1 MATVSVRKQMD
12 DQLIP
17 DDQQAASLFP
27 VLAYS
32 PDDELFYMQDF
43 SIGFAFHCEPLPGG
57 DEKVQERISSFL
69 NSHYP
74 EGTMVQ
80 FMLYRSPD
88 ITSHTNQA
96 LQLRD
101 VYDHPLLTPAIQE
114 RINFFKRYAGE
125 PLLIK
130 SRRGLFDNG
139 LVQDLKLLV
148 AFKIP
153 IASALPTD
161 QEIRDITTVKE
172 NAKSALNMIGL
183 GPRSMSAKSY
193 KRFMGSL
200 CNWGQSASWKT
211 GYDEWEQERLL
222 SEQIL
227 DFDAAIEVKRDYLE
241 VGDHY
246 VRTLSAKK
254 LPPAFYFGNAIT
266 YIGDMSGRGD
276 AVKENY
282 MVVATV
288 FYPPAKKSK
297 DKLEA
302 KRKFTISQAKGPILK
317 FVPVLAEKKDSF
329 DTLYKDLGDGATPL
343 QMSFSVVMFAPT
355 LERLNSAS
363 TAIKGFFSEQRFSMM
378 EDRYVHLP
386 MFLNSLPLCCD
397 RNSVSDLH
405 RFKTMTGN
413 QAAVLVPVFGE
424 WKGTGTHHLSLLSR
438 NGQLMS
444 LSLHD
449 SDTNKNCVIAAE
461 SGSGKSFLANDA
473 IISYMSEG
481 AQVWIIDA
489 GKSYKNLCEVLGGD
503 FLEFSEGSD
512 IKLNPFEL
520 VKDYKDEEDALVSLV
535 SAMASQNGNLNEYQV
550 ASLKRVM
557 AELWDEI
564 GTTMTVDRIAERCL
578 KSDDK
583 RVTDIGTQ
591 LYPFTQDGAYG
602 SYFDSNNINFK
613 NNLTVLELDELQG
626 RRHLRQVILLQLIY
640 QIQQAVFLGDRSR
653 RKVLLIDEAWDLIKD
668 GEIATF
674 MEHAYR
680 KFRKANA
687 SAVICTQSINDLYQ
701 NTVGQAISENSATM
715 LLLGQTA
722 ETVESVKKSGY
733 LALPPG
739 GFDVL
744 RTVNTVA
751 GVYSE
756 IFVKSKHGMG
766 VGRLIV
772 GEFQKLLYSTDPTDV
787 NAINAY
793 QKRGMNVTDA
803 IHAVMADRG
812 VA

>member
-17 DDQQAASLFP
+17 DDQQASTLFP
-27 VLAYS
+27 ALAYS

-43 SIGFAFHCEPLPGG
+43 SIGFSFICEPLPGG

-69 NSHYP
+69 NNDYP

-80 FMLYRSPD
+80 LALYRSPD
-88 ITSHTNQA
+88 ITAHTNHA
-96 LQLRD
+96 LQIRD

-114 RINFFKRYAGE
+114 RINFFKRYSNE

-130 SRRGLFDNG
+130 SNRGTFDNG
-139 LVQDLKLLV
+139 LVQDLKLVV
-148 AFKIP
+148 AFKVP
-153 IASALPTD
+153 IASSLPSD
-161 QEIRDITTVKE
+161 REISDIKTMQGR
-172 NAKSALNMIGL
+172 AKSSLNMVGL
-183 GPRSMSAKSY
+183 MPRAMDAKGY
-193 KRFMGSL
+193 KRFMGTL

-227 DFDAAIEVKRDYLE
+227 DFDAAVEVKRDHLE
-241 VGDHY
+241 IGDHY

-254 LPPAFYFGNAIT
+254 LPPAFYFGNAIS
-266 YIGDMSGRGD
+266 YIGDISGRGD
-276 AVKENY
+276 SVKENY

-288 FYPPAKKSK
+288 YYPPAKKSK

-302 KRKFTISQAKGPILK
+302 KRKFTISQAQGPILK
-317 FVPVLAEKKDSF
+317 FVPILAEKKDSF
-329 DTLYKDLGDGATPL
+329 DILYNDLGNGAAPL

-355 LERLNSAS
+355 LERLDRAS
-363 TAIKGFFSEQRFSMM
+363 TAIKGFFSEQRFSLM

-386 MFLNSLPLCCD
+386 MFLNSLPFCCD

-405 RFKTMTGN
+405 RYKTMTGN

-438 NGQLMS
+438 NGQMMS

-489 GKSYKNLCEVLGGD
+489 GKSYKNLCEVLDGD
-503 FLEFSEGSD
+503 FLEFSEGSN

-520 VKDYKDEEDALVSLV
+520 VQDYKDEEDALVSLV
-535 SAMASQNGNLNEYQV
+535 TAMASQDGNLDEYQI

-557 AELWDEI
+557 AELWDEV
-564 GTTMTVDRIAERCL
+564 GNKMTVDLIADRCL
-578 KSDDK
+578 QSDDR

-591 LYPFTQDGAYG
+591 LYPFTMQGAYG
-602 SYFDSNNINFK
+602 SYFDTNNINFQ

-640 QIQQAVFLGDRSR
+640 QIQQAVFLGDRNK
-653 RKVLLIDEAWDLIKD
+653 RKILLIDEAWDLIKE

-701 NTVGQAISENSATM
+701 NTVGQAIAENSATM

-733 LALPPG
+733 LALPEG

-744 RTVNTVA
+744 RTVNTIA

-756 IFVKSKHGMG
+756 IFIKAKRGMG

-793 QKRGMNVTDA
+793 KKRGMNVTDA
-803 IHAVMADRG
+803 IRAVMADRG
-812 VA
+812 VE